1 MNLLN
6 ILDIN
11 AEKIKLFISTGL
23 QGFYKILILLIIEFN
38 YGLAEVAKVGV
49 NLSIAQI
56 IITITTIGFCSLI
69 LSRVPTEENYNN
81 KYKIFYNL
89 QFNIILILILVIALI
104 FFLKNFFYSNN
115 IIELLWWITSLTLY
129 NSSRHFFLAEKN
141 YNKIIFLD
149 LLLILL
155 SITVINLKYF
165 NNISITLSITMLF
178 VCMISYLLIGNYKL
192 IFSEKKIFEF
202 KGIVFGFS
210 QFISS
215 SLVLIIIPI
224 SVLFLEQNEVGI
236 LAIFINLSSGIMIFS
251 RTITLYLI
259 SIFSKIK
266 LNKKIFLEIIKNNEK
281 KIFVYS
287 SLVFLIYLF
296 ISIFILIFYNN
307 YQLELLLSFIFI
319 SLFFLTNNLTILMS
333 SLLIVNEQ
341 SSKSFFINLCTF
353 LIFGIFIFYSSFFHE
368 LEDFI
373 IICFGLFIAG
383 LIRWL
388 LLKLLLRKEYA

>member
-1 MNLLN
+1 
-6 ILDIN
+6 
-11 AEKIKLFISTGL
+11 
-23 QGFYKILILLIIEFN
+23 
-38 YGLAEVAKVGV
+38 
-49 NLSIAQI
+49 
-56 IITITTIGFCSLI
+56 
-69 LSRVPTEENYNN
+69 
-81 KYKIFYNL
+81 
-89 QFNIILILILVIALI
+89 
-104 FFLKNFFYSNN
+104 
-115 IIELLWWITSLTLY
+115 
-129 NSSRHFFLAEKN
+129 
-141 YNKIIFLD
+141 
-149 LLLILL
+149 
-155 SITVINLKYF
+155 
-165 NNISITLSITMLF
+165 
-178 VCMISYLLIGNYKL
+178 
-192 IFSEKKIFEF
+192 
-202 KGIVFGFS
+202 
-210 QFISS
+210 
-215 SLVLIIIPI
+215 
-224 SVLFLEQNEVGI
+224 
-236 LAIFINLSSGIMIFS
+236 MIFS
-251 RTITLYLI
+251 RTISLYLI

-266 LNKKIFLEIIKNNEK
+266 SNKKIFLEIIKNNEK

-341 SSKSFFINLCTF
+341 SSKSFFVNLCTF

>member
-1 MNLLN
+1 MILLN
-6 ILDIN
+6 SLNIN
-11 AEKIKLFISTGL
+11 SEKIKLFITTGL
-23 QGFYKILILLIIEFN
+23 QGFYKLLILLIIEFN
-38 YGLAEVAKVGV
+38 YGLVEVAKVGIH
-49 NLSIAQI
+49 LSIAQI
-56 IITITTIGFCSLI
+56 ITTISSIGFCSLI
-69 LSRVPTEENYNN
+69 LSRVPAENNYKN

-89 QFNIILILILVIALI
+89 QFNIILMLILVIALI
-104 FFLKNFFYSNN
+104 FFLKNFFYLSNV
-115 IIELLWWITSLTLY
+115 IEILWWIISITLY

-155 SITVINLKYF
+155 SITIINLKYF
-165 NNISITLSITMLF
+165 INISFTLSITMLF
-178 VCMISYLLIGNYKL
+178 VCLISFLLIGNYKL
-192 IFSEKKIFEF
+192 IFFEKKIFEF

-215 SLVLIIIPI
+215 SLVLTIVPI

-236 LAIFINLSSGIMIFS
+236 LAIFINLVSGIMIFS

-266 LNKKIFLEIIKNNEK
+266 SKKILLEKIKKNEK
-281 KIFVYS
+281 QIFIYS
-287 SLVFLIYLF
+287 GLVFLIYLF
-296 ISIFILIFYNN
+296 ISIFILIFYNS
-307 YQLELLLSFIFI
+307 YELELLLSFIFI
-319 SLFFLTNNLTILMS
+319 SLFFLTNNLAILMS

-353 LIFGIFIFYSSFFHE
+353 LVFGIFIFYSYFFQK

-373 IICFGLFIAG
+373 IVCFGLFIAG

-388 LLKLLLRKEYA
+388 LLKFLLKKEYA